1 VADSASFGLA
11 GAGSGDTVRA
21 RRALWRI
28 DSVRHEPQASVVAL
42 QPDSSL
48 GIGGLERIGRTL
60 IAPFDN
66 IAPVTARSRLAPV
79 SRRRAIHRLAT
90 LVTASAPFDLPTSA
104 ATAPARLLPFQLEP
118 LLALRTGR
126 AARVLIA
133 DHVGLGK
140 TIQLP
145 SHVNP
150 WASSP
155 VIVASIDF
163 VKQPEVRHGLRH
175 QIWDLFI
182 VDEAHL
188 LTPGSDRLAAADAIA
203 RQSARVVLLTA
214 TPHDGREAG
223 FRALCDLGRVGS
235 ADVIAIFRRTRAAS
249 GAGHRR
255 VFRRLAVLP
264 TAAERRVHAL
274 LARYATRVWS
284 DRSPHDRGPARL
296 AMTVLFKR
304 AASSAASLAQSLER
318 RRTLLQLATLETAE
332 PTQPSLP
339 LAMVDSVAAD
349 DNDDAPDT
357 VLAAPGLE
365 PARERTWLNLLIHAA
380 QAATRDEAKVRV
392 LVRLVRRLRE
402 PVIVF
407 TEYRDTLTRL
417 EPVLRAVAPTVTIH
431 GGRTPEARR
440 EALDAFSI
448 GDARVLLATD
458 AASVGLNLQARCRFV
473 VHVELP
479 WSPTRLEQRVG
490 RVDRLGQTRTVH
502 ALHLVADADVEAAIE
517 ARLIERARHIHAA
530 LDNVSD
536 DGLEPDEARDEG
548 GAAER
553 AVDPVSWLGAAIR
566 AAPDGTA
573 GPGADA
579 DDPSRSPADRH
590 RDLAAGVVRLRLRR
604 DAERVVG
611 ALELRRR
618 LDRHIRARSVCADAM
633 PPPDTA
639 LTTRRRR
646 RERAFVAQL
655 ARSFRRHG
663 TLPRGEIHVYRT
675 RVAHICG
682 SLVEH
687 TLTALA
693 VRRDATDSPHTA
705 SQEFVARQVEARC
718 RELTVEVEH
727 ADALV
732 RVRRREALARVRS
745 QSARVQLTLFDD
757 RSPGGDETPVAEG
770 MWPRDADGDGDD
782 ELRGTS
788 RLAAVLRVD

>member
-1 VADSASFGLA
+1 LRDQWSAELR
-11 GAGSGDTVRA
+11 D
-21 RRALWRI
+21 
-28 DSVRHEPQASVVAL
+28 
-42 QPDSSL
+42 
-48 GIGGLERIGRTL
+48 
-60 IAPFDN
+60 
-66 IAPVTARSRLAPV
+66 
-79 SRRRAIHRLAT
+79 
-90 LVTASAPFDLPTSA
+90 
-104 ATAPARLLPFQLEP
+104 
-118 LLALRTGR
+118 RTGLSAWLADNEALHAR
-126 AARVLIA
+126 TAA
-133 DHVGLGK
+133 
-140 TIQLP
+140 LP
-145 SHVNP
+145 PHINP
-150 WASSP
+150 WTSSP

-175 QIWDLFI
+175 QIWDLLI
-182 VDEAHL
+182 VDEAHM
-188 LTPGSDRLAAADAIA
+188 LTPGSDRLAAADTIA

-214 TPHDGREAG
+214 TPHDGREEG
-223 FRALCDLGRVGS
+223 FRALCELGRVGS

-249 GAGHRR
+249 ESSHRR
-255 VFRRLAVLP
+255 VVRRLAVRP
-264 TAAERRVHAL
+264 TTAERRVHAL

-284 DRSPHDRGPARL
+284 DRSPHDRGQARL

-318 RRTLLQLATLETAE
+318 RRTLLQIATLETVE

-339 LAMVDSVAAD
+339 LAAVDRVAAD

-380 QAATRDEAKVRV
+380 QIATRDEAKVRV

-407 TEYRDTLTRL
+407 TEYRDTLARL

-440 EALDAFSI
+440 EALDAFTA

-530 LDNVSD
+530 LDGASD
-536 DGLEPDEARDEG
+536 EGLEPDDARDVIG
-548 GAAER
+548 DAER

-566 AAPDGTA
+566 AAPDGA
-573 GPGADA
+573 PGADA
-579 DDPSRSPADRH
+579 DADEPLRPPGDRH
-590 RDLAAGVVRLRLRR
+590 HELGAGVVRLRLRR
-604 DAERVVG
+604 DAEHVVD
-611 ALELRRR
+611 ALEQRRR
-618 LDRHIRARSVCADAM
+618 LGRRMRSGSVCGDVI
-633 PPPDTA
+633 PSPDTPSPP
-639 LTTRRRR
+639 RRRR
-646 RERAFVAQL
+646 RERPFVAPL
-655 ARSFRRHG
+655 DHSSRRHG

-675 RVAHICG
+675 RIAHSDG

-687 TLTALA
+687 TLMALA
-693 VRRDATDSPHTA
+693 VHRDALAPPSAAH
-705 SQEFVARQVEARC
+705 EFIARRLEARC
-718 RELTVEVEH
+718 RELTAAVERAE
-727 ADALV
+727 ALV
-732 RVRRREALARVRS
+732 RIRRREAAARVRS
-745 QSARVQLTLFDD
+745 QSARVQLTLFDEH
-757 RSPGGDETPVAEG
+757 SPGADEAPVGEG
-770 MWPRDADGDGDD
+770 SWMHDARGEGDGV
-782 ELRGTS
+782 LHGTS
-788 RLAAVLRVD
+788 RLVGVLRHR